1 MHRCPFYGCLYP
13 TTSLE
18 SALAR
23 PRLPTFNSK
32 RHSTTSRTQ
41 QYSLKD
47 ILFELHQ
54 HALGRG
60 IQPSQIYIATALQSL
75 AINVSCRLSCTS
87 AANQGDYLDLKEA
100 QECVRVAK
108 SEAGQRNPQLRE
120 HLMKRDGVLR
130 ARLQRKAAQGTHAL
144 CHSRSS
150 GCHSLL
156 WHTGR
161 SHGAHNV
168 RRQPFPAAL
177 DAPFLPTRAC

>member
-1 MHRCPFYGCLYP
+1 ML
-13 TTSLE
+13 SE
-18 SALAR
+18 
-23 PRLPTFNSK
+23 
-32 RHSTTSRTQ
+32 RHP
-41 QYSLKD
+41 
-47 ILFELHQ
+47 FELNQ
-54 HALGRG
+54 QALGRG
-60 IQPSQIYIATALQSL
+60 TQPSQIYTATALQSL

-120 HLMKRDGVLR
+120 HMMKRAGVLR

-150 GCHSLL
+150 GCHSLR

-177 DAPFLPTRAC
+177 DEPFLPTHAC